1 MAMTSKER
9 QQFLILA
16 IFLGVAGA
24 AGFWMYW
31 RGPKIEQERQL
42 QNQIDTLQA
51 RVDAARR
58 DLASGT
64 VESIRQ
70 RNRDYEATLEQMKE
84 LVPTRTEVTTLIDEI
99 SARAKRNAVEIG
111 TFNPMGLEA
120 GPNFDIDR
128 YRWVVLG
135 HYNQIGVL
143 MSDIAQLS
151 RIMVPYDLTLTL
163 ASENEQQAFAD
174 TTGALIRA
182 QFMLRTFVKPQ
193 AGEGQGGDGGD
204 VWPDRYRS
212 SCCSSD
218 VVVANRSVP
227 RLPCRRLRL
236 RPPYS
241 KARIRFR
248 RPVRWSCCARCSRT
262 GVRDAIRS
270 SHCWSPVKFA
280 RWFRTFESLR

>member
-9 QQFLILA
+9 QQALILA

-31 RGPKIEQERQL
+31 RGPKVEEQRQL

-70 RNRDYEATLEQMKE
+70 RNRDYEATLERMKE

-99 SARAKRNAVEIG
+99 SARAKRNGVEIG
-111 TFNPMGLEA
+111 TFNPMGLEV

-128 YRWVVLG
+128 YRWIVLG

-151 RIMVPYDLTLTL
+151 RIMVPYDVTLNV

-174 TTGALIRA
+174 TTGSLIRA

-193 AGEGQGGDGGD
+193 AGGGQGGDGGD
-204 VWPDRYRS
+204 
-212 SCCSSD
+212 
-218 VVVANRSVP
+218 A
-227 RLPCRRLRL
+227 
-236 RPPYS
+236 
-241 KARIRFR
+241 
-248 RPVRWSCCARCSRT
+248 
-262 GVRDAIRS
+262 
-270 SHCWSPVKFA
+270 
-280 RWFRTFESLR
+280 

>member
-70 RNRDYEATLEQMKE
+70 RNRDYEATLERMKE

-204 VWPDRYRS
+204 
-212 SCCSSD
+212 
-218 VVVANRSVP
+218 A
-227 RLPCRRLRL
+227 
-236 RPPYS
+236 
-241 KARIRFR
+241 
-248 RPVRWSCCARCSRT
+248 
-262 GVRDAIRS
+262 
-270 SHCWSPVKFA
+270 
-280 RWFRTFESLR
+280 

>member
-31 RGPKIEQERQL
+31 RGPKIEQQRQL

-70 RNRDYEATLEQMKE
+70 RNRDYEATLERMKE

-99 SARAKRNAVEIG
+99 SARARRNSVEIG

-120 GPNFDIDR
+120 GSNFDVDR

-151 RIMVPYDLTLTL
+151 RIMVPYDVTLTL

-193 AGEGQGGDGGD
+193 AGGGQGGDGGD
-204 VWPDRYRS
+204 
-212 SCCSSD
+212 
-218 VVVANRSVP
+218 A
-227 RLPCRRLRL
+227 
-236 RPPYS
+236 
-241 KARIRFR
+241 
-248 RPVRWSCCARCSRT
+248 
-262 GVRDAIRS
+262 
-270 SHCWSPVKFA
+270 
-280 RWFRTFESLR
+280 

>member
-9 QQFLILA
+9 QQALILA

-31 RGPKIEQERQL
+31 RGPKVEEERQL
-42 QNQIDTLQA
+42 QSQIDSLQA

-70 RNRDYEATLEQMKE
+70 RNRDYEGTLDRMKE

-99 SARAKRNAVEIG
+99 SARAKRNGVEIG
-111 TFNPMGLEA
+111 TFSPMGLEA

-128 YRWVVLG
+128 YRWEVLG

-151 RIMVPYDLTLTL
+151 RIMVPYDLQLTV
-163 ASENEQQAFAD
+163 ATQNEQQAFAD
-174 TTGALIRA
+174 TTGALLKA

-193 AGEGQGGDGGD
+193 AALEDQGGDGGD
-204 VWPDRYRS
+204 
-212 SCCSSD
+212 
-218 VVVANRSVP
+218 A
-227 RLPCRRLRL
+227 
-236 RPPYS
+236 
-241 KARIRFR
+241 
-248 RPVRWSCCARCSRT
+248 
-262 GVRDAIRS
+262 
-270 SHCWSPVKFA
+270 
-280 RWFRTFESLR
+280 

>member
-31 RGPKIEQERQL
+31 RGPKIEQQRQL

-70 RNRDYEATLEQMKE
+70 RNRDYEATLERMKE

-99 SARAKRNAVEIG
+99 SARAKRNGVEIG

-120 GPNFDIDR
+120 GPNFDVDR

-193 AGEGQGGDGGD
+193 AGGGQGGDGGD
-204 VWPDRYRS
+204 
-212 SCCSSD
+212 
-218 VVVANRSVP
+218 A
-227 RLPCRRLRL
+227 
-236 RPPYS
+236 
-241 KARIRFR
+241 
-248 RPVRWSCCARCSRT
+248 
-262 GVRDAIRS
+262 
-270 SHCWSPVKFA
+270 
-280 RWFRTFESLR
+280 